1 MRVVKR
7 FTVLMLVLSILL
19 VMTGC
24 GTKAA
29 VLLVAMILIVK
40 DGYGV
45 DSGGNRIEYMRAKI
59 VGDISKNETEKDT
72 DTTKAYAVSLLVY
85 GDALPLSWNMNT
97 GYVSIG
103 IRMTLNGKD
112 EEFAYSEVSF
122 EAAEG
127 VKPGFKNRVTFVF
140 QIPEDSKLPKQGVLS
155 SAGGSSD
162 PVEINIS
169 SAPGWDG

>member
-1 MRVVKR
+1 MRVLKC

-24 GTKAA
+24 GTK
-29 VLLVAMILIVK
+29 
-40 DGYGV
+40 GY
-45 DSGGNRIEYMRAKI
+45 RAD
-59 VGDISKNETEKDT
+59 VNFQQGDITYCLEDVVRVSEKDT
-72 DTTKAYAVSLLVY
+72 DTTKAYTVSLLIY
-85 GDALPLSWNMNT
+85 GDAVPINWNMNT
-97 GYVSIG
+97 GYVTSG
-103 IRMTLNGKD
+103 IKLTLNGKD
-112 EEFAYSEVSF
+112 EEFSYSEVSF

-140 QIPEDSKLPKQGVLS
+140 QIPEDSKLPKQGILS
-155 SAGGSSD
+155 STGGSSD